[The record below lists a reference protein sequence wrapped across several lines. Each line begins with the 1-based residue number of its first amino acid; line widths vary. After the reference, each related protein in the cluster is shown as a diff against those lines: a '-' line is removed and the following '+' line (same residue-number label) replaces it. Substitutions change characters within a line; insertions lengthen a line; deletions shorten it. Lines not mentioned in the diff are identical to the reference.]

1 MADVTLKI
9 ISIKTLPEFIDLIR
23 KENKTVI
30 LVGGVFD
37 ILHTGHIE
45 FLRKASSLA
54 DTLLVMLESDAA
66 VARKK
71 GPDRP
76 VHSQLDRAQVLA
88 SIPEVRG
95 IILVPEFERDE
106 QYFELVKDIRPD
118 IIGVTQG
125 DSRKHVDMQASVIG
139 AEVVVVMEKIEG
151 HSTTR
156 LISEITNL

>member
-1 MADVTLKI
+1 MHSKIVTVDRLSDFLYKARQEK
-9 ISIKTLPEFIDLIR
+9 KTI
-23 KENKTVI
+23 I

-45 FLRKASSLA
+45 FLHKASSFA
-54 DTLLVMLESDAA
+54 DALLVMLESDTA

-76 VHSQLDRAQVLA
+76 VHPQSDRALVLA
-88 SIPEVRG
+88 SISEVQG
-95 IILVPEFERDE
+95 VILVPEFERDE

-118 IIGVTQG
+118 IIGVTEG
-125 DSRKHVDMQASVIG
+125 DSRKHVDMQSRVIG
-139 AEVVVVMEKIEG
+139 AKVVVVMKKVGG